1 MEKEKIILGID
12 PGTNIM
18 GYGVLLI
25 VDKKAE
31 MVTMGVIDLR
41 KFGDAYLKLG
51 AREAVGYD
59 IDEWSVD
66 NARHNAVINGVD
78 DRLTALLGD
87 ASILNK
93 VEGTFDIVM
102 ANINRN
108 ILLADMAVFVT
119 KMAPGATLLLSG
131 FYTEDIPLL
140 VAKAEE
146 LGLTLTAQRED
157 QNWASLRFTN

>member
-1 MEKEKIILGID
+1 M
-12 PGTNIM
+12 
-18 GYGVLLI
+18 
-25 VDKKAE
+25 
-31 MVTMGVIDLR
+31 
-41 KFGDAYLKLG
+41 
-51 AREAVGYD
+51 
-59 IDEWSVD
+59 D

-87 ASILNK
+87 ALILDK
-93 VEGTFDIVM
+93 VEGTFDVVM

-108 ILLADMAVFVT
+108 ILLADMVAFVT

-131 FYTEDIPLL
+131 FYTKDVSLL

-157 QNWASLRFTN
+157 ENWAELSLDKR